1 MFDDYKGFIDIEEV
15 LKNEYNYTFNGDLRD
30 LYSQPF
36 IELEGEGTNALC
48 WIKYRGNS
56 YLFKHFPD
64 FKNNVWGELL
74 SQEFAKKLGLPCAEY
89 HAAYFRDKKGVLS
102 KQMLKE
108 DETLI
113 LGYEVF
119 QDFFTSE
126 TKKGT
131 LKETLKKKYD
141 SYLIPEEIRNY
152 NSLTQSNPVFS
163 RLNTLDQVWDILAER
178 KDLKSEEVPNIIN
191 SYVNM
196 LLFDIF
202 TLQGD
207 RHPNNWGLIKKGDT
221 YRASPLFDN
230 STSFGLGFPFMDKV
244 VTNFKNAFMYAR
256 FSRDYE
262 QIDKIVYL
270 TRPSF
275 TLSSDNIKNG
285 EKESSLDVFRDFI
298 RKTGSESI
306 KYIEP
311 FFREINELN
320 LENMIEKVSL
330 ENGIEMGD
338 DLLGYI
344 YNVFSYHQKKLA
356 TVMDMEYQGGSKN
369 NAGESSKRI

>member
-1 MFDDYKGFIDIEEV
+1 
-15 LKNEYNYTFNGDLRD
+15 
-30 LYSQPF
+30 
-36 IELEGEGTNALC
+36 
-48 WIKYRGNS
+48 
-56 YLFKHFPD
+56 
-64 FKNNVWGELL
+64 
-74 SQEFAKKLGLPCAEY
+74 
-89 HAAYFRDKKGVLS
+89 
-102 KQMLKE
+102 
-108 DETLI
+108 
-113 LGYEVF
+113 
-119 QDFFTSE
+119 
-126 TKKGT
+126 
-131 LKETLKKKYD
+131 
-141 SYLIPEEIRNY
+141 
-152 NSLTQSNPVFS
+152 
-163 RLNTLDQVWDILAER
+163 
-178 KDLKSEEVPNIIN
+178 
-191 SYVNM
+191 
-196 LLFDIF
+196 
-202 TLQGD
+202 
-207 RHPNNWGLIKKGDT
+207 
-221 YRASPLFDN
+221 
-230 STSFGLGFPFMDKV
+230 MDKV

-330 ENGIEMGD
+330 ENGIEMSD

-344 YNVFSYHQKKLA
+344 CNVFSYHQKKLA